1 MCASTPRAHSAHAR
15 ACAPRASQAIRHLW
29 DDHVELPGNVVGPK
43 IGAVGALAHM
53 YETSLKALPIF
64 QVPAL
69 SAARAAGCCAAVA
82 RNEPR
87 RLDSVQS
94 AAAVTFDD
102 TWGVLESKMVE
113 IVRKTECAA
122 QHNADSERSAA
133 RARSAQAPATAA
145 DSVHEGRSCS
155 RKHRRAKHR

>member
-1 MCASTPRAHSAHAR
+1 
-15 ACAPRASQAIRHLW
+15 
-29 DDHVELPGNVVGPK
+29 
-43 IGAVGALAHM
+43 M

-64 QVPAL
+64 QVRRTRRHAP
-69 SAARAAGCCAAVA
+69 RAVA

-102 TWGVLESKMVE
+102 TWCVLESKMVE

-122 QHNADSERSAA
+122 QHNADPRTKAA
-133 RARSAQAPATAA
+133 AA
-145 DSVHEGRSCS
+145 AASIGGRSTASGVLRTGGPPC
-155 RKHRRAKHR
+155 RVR